1 MRKDKLY
8 FLTFTSIAVI
18 YLFIASLASS
28 YFVKVSAKELLEVQ
42 IESGKREASEM
53 ANLIEFQ
60 LFKGVAKEAVLKNH
74 QQTIHSTDADIWFT
88 SIINWSGKIVCHPDN
103 TQVGQLVNSNASL
116 IEALKE
122 KNASETLY
130 DILLLKE
137 QEGSVEIE
145 FSEVIQLV
153 PIKNSDLIVAANVN
167 TRRILRQL
175 DTLETSFSIILLVM
189 GLVVIVLSFI
199 AVRVIGS
206 RYEKQL
212 ELNNSSLATEVISL
226 SRLNNDLVSYKEKI
240 IETFNA
246 RRKEETSDGK
256 NIRIL
261 TYLRNE
267 LVPILISDIAYIYTE
282 NAVTY
287 IVSFEGK
294 KSTTNASLD
303 DLYSKFDHT
312 LFFRA
317 NRQFI
322 ISISAIDK
330 IIRYGNS
337 QLKILLHSKKSED
350 IIISKNKA
358 AEFKQWLNM

>member
-1 MRKDKLY
+1 MRKEKLY

-28 YFVKVSAKELLEVQ
+28 YFVEVSAKELLEVQ
-42 IESGKREASEM
+42 IESGKREVSEIVS
-53 ANLIEFQ
+53 LIDFQ
-60 LFKGVAKEAVLKNH
+60 LFNGVAKEAVLKNY
-74 QQTIHSTDADIWFT
+74 QQTIHSEYADIWFT
-88 SIINWSGKIVCHPDN
+88 SIINWSGKIVCHPN
-103 TQVGQLVNSNASL
+103 KTQVGQLVNTNASL

-122 KNASETLY
+122 KNAAERLY
-130 DILLLKE
+130 DVLLLKK
-137 QEGSVEIE
+137 QERIEEIE
-145 FSEVIQLV
+145 FSEVIHLL

-167 TRRILRQL
+167 IGLVVKQL
-175 DTLETSFSIILLVM
+175 DTLETNFSIILMVM
-189 GLVVIVLSFI
+189 GLVVVVLSFI
-199 AVRVIGS
+199 AVRVIGG

-212 ELNNSSLATEVISL
+212 ELNNSSSTTEVISL
-226 SRLNNDLVSYKEKI
+226 SRLNADLVSYKEKI

-246 RRKEETSDGK
+246 RPKDETSDSK
-256 NIRIL
+256 NIKIL

-282 NAVTY
+282 NTVTN

-303 DLYSKFDHT
+303 DLYSKFDST
-312 LFFRA
+312 LFFRT

-337 QLKILLHSKKSED
+337 QLKIVLHSNTLED
-350 IIISKNKA
+350 IIISKSEA
-358 AEFKQWLNM
+358 AELKQWLHI